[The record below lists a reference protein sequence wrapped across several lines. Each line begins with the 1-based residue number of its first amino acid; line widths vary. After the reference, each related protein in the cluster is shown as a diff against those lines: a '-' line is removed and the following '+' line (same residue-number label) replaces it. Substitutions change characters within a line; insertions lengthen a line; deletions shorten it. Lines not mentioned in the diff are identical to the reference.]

1 METFNPHLQ
10 PLRVSFKALNPA
22 KYSAYQQFGG
32 FRGDGFVV
40 LWMLAYEKAT
50 IMERTKEFKYQEM
63 KLGNCSQLQRSN
75 TFRSSGGRKLAGEWA
90 ATKVKAS

>member
-1 METFNPHLQ
+1 
-10 PLRVSFKALNPA
+10 
-22 KYSAYQQFGG
+22 
-32 FRGDGFVV
+32 
-40 LWMLAYEKAT
+40 MLAYEKAT